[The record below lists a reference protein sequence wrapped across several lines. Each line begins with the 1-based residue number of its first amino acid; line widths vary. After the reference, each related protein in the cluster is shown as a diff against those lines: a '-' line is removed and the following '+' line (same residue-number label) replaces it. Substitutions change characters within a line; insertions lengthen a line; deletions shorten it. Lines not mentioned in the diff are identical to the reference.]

1 MSIWVYGKYT
11 AMMVSMS
18 CFMMM
23 MDAFSFSYVVRMT
36 FLLNVV
42 PRLSFSYV
50 VQMMFLL
57 DGVP

>member
-1 MSIWVYGKYT
+1 MGLWQVYW
-11 AMMVSMS
+11 MVSMS

-42 PRLSFSYV
+42 PRLSFCFFV
-50 VQMMFLL
+50 LL
-57 DGVP
+57 MLLLVGFP